1 MDLNLSDE
9 QRLLR
14 ESVDRFVNET
24 YDADHRRRTAD
35 DPRGFSL
42 QIWKQ
47 FAELGWL
54 ALPIGEAYGGLG
66 AGAIET
72 GILMEAFGRGLVAE
86 PYLATVVIG
95 AGLIAEGGSEAQKQ
109 AILPK
114 VADGSLLLAFAHS
127 ERAARFDLA
136 HVDTTARKTP
146 EGWRLD
152 GRKTA
157 VLDGHAANQII
168 VSARIAGNDGT
179 PGNLC
184 LFPVPSGTAGITLRD
199 FPRLGGGRACN
210 LDLADVRLPAGAL
223 LGDGSDCLATIEGVV
238 DRALAAL
245 GAEAVGIM
253 QIMLDRTLEYTK
265 VRQQFGRPLSAN
277 QVIRH
282 RLADMAMQCDEARSI
297 ALRAARCAD
306 GGCRTAVARTRGVGR
321 ESKNRQMR
329 ALRRRTGSTAA
340 RRHGRHRGA
349 RHRLLFQALA
359 RLRHA
364 VGRQLASLSPPRRA
378 GRTGNPLTGAH
389 HGPQL

>member
-1 MDLNLSDE
+1 LSDE

-14 ESVDRFVNET
+14 ESVDRFINET
-24 YDADHRRRTAD
+24 YDADHRRRTAG
-35 DPRGFSL
+35 DPLGFSP

-95 AGLIAEGGSEAQKQ
+95 ADLIAECGSEAQRQ
-109 AILPK
+109 AILPA

-136 HVDTTARKTP
+136 HVETTARKSP
-146 EGWRLD
+146 DGWRLD
-152 GRKTA
+152 GHKTA
-157 VLDGHAANQII
+157 VLDGHAANRII
-168 VSARIAGNDGT
+168 VSARIAGDNG
-179 PGNLC
+179 PAGNLC
-184 LFPVPSGTAGITLRD
+184 LFLVPAGTAGITLKD

-210 LDLADVRLPAGAL
+210 LDLADARLPADAL
-223 LGDGSDCLATIEGVV
+223 LGDGSDCLPKLEGVV

-245 GAEAVGIM
+245 GSEAVGIM
-253 QIMLDRTLEYTK
+253 QTLLDKTLEYTK

-297 ALRAARCAD
+297 ALRAALMADAEPLSRSRAASGAKAKIGKCARFVAEQAVQLHGAMGVTEELD
-306 GGCRTAVARTRGVGR
+306 IGSYFKRLLAFDTLFGGSAHHY
-321 ESKNRQMR
+321 
-329 ALRRRTGSTAA
+329 
-340 RRHGRHRGA
+340 RRHAALGGRVA
-349 RHRLLFQALA
+349 
-359 RLRHA
+359 
-364 VGRQLASLSPPRRA
+364 
-378 GRTGNPLTGAH
+378 
-389 HGPQL
+389 

>member
-1 MDLNLSDE
+1 MDLTLSDE

-14 ESVDRFVNET
+14 ESVDRFISET
-24 YDADHRRRTAD
+24 YDADHRRRVAG
-35 DPRGFSL
+35 DPLGFSPE
-42 QIWKQ
+42 IWKQ

-54 ALPIGEAYGGLG
+54 ALPIQEAYGGLG

-95 AGLIAEGGSEAQKQ
+95 ASLIAECGTQAQKQ

-114 VADGSLLLAFAHS
+114 VADGSLFLAFAHS

-136 HVDTTARKTP
+136 HVETMAKRTP
-146 EGWRLD
+146 DGWRID
-152 GRKTA
+152 GHKTA
-157 VLDGHAANQII
+157 VLDGKAAGQVI
-168 VSARIAGNDGT
+168 VSARVANADGA
-179 PGNLC
+179 PGKLC
-184 LFPVPSGTAGITLRD
+184 LFLVPSGAAGLALRD

-210 LDLADVRLPAGAL
+210 LDFADVRLPTEAL
-223 LGDGSDCLATIEGVV
+223 LGDGSDALSKIEAVV

-265 VRQQFGRPLSAN
+265 VRQQFGRPLAAN

-297 ALRAARCAD
+297 ALRAALMADAKPAERGRAASGAKAKIGKCARFVAEQAVQLHGAMGVTEELD
-306 GGCRTAVARTRGVGR
+306 IGSYFKRLLAFDTLFGGSAHHY
-321 ESKNRQMR
+321 
-329 ALRRRTGSTAA
+329 
-340 RRHGRHRGA
+340 RRHAALGGR
-349 RHRLLFQALA
+349 
-359 RLRHA
+359 
-364 VGRQLASLSPPRRA
+364 ASVQS
-378 GRTGNPLTGAH
+378 
-389 HGPQL
+389 

>member
-1 MDLNLSDE
+1 MDLNPSDE

-14 ESVDRFVNET
+14 ESVDRFINET

-35 DPRGFSL
+35 DPRGFSP
-42 QIWKQ
+42 QIWSQ

-95 AGLIAEGGSEAQKQ
+95 AGLIAECGSEAQKQ

-136 HVDTTARKTP
+136 HVETTARKTLD
-146 EGWRLD
+146 GWRLD

-157 VLDGHAANQII
+157 MLDGNAANQII
-168 VSARIAGNDGT
+168 VSARIARDDGA

-184 LFPVPSGTAGITLRD
+184 LFLVPSGTAGITSRD

-210 LDLADVRLPAGAL
+210 LGLADVRLPADAL
-223 LGDGSDCLATIEGVV
+223 LGDGSDCLAKIEGVV

-297 ALRAARCAD
+297 ALRAALMADAEPLSRARAASGAKAKIGKCARFVAEQAVQLHGAMGVTEELD
-306 GGCRTAVARTRGVGR
+306 IGAYFKRLLAFDTLFGGSAHHY
-321 ESKNRQMR
+321 
-329 ALRRRTGSTAA
+329 
-340 RRHGRHRGA
+340 RRHAALGGRA
-349 RHRLLFQALA
+349 TL
-359 RLRHA
+359 
-364 VGRQLASLSPPRRA
+364 
-378 GRTGNPLTGAH
+378 
-389 HGPQL
+389 